1 MQTVKQLLLIYT
13 KAGCFCLLVANNNGL
28 LAQKESSYEGPAF
41 KKPLTWSNFSFNSTK
56 EEAFWIDSPDWTG
69 IKKIPRLRRNRNG
82 KEIDSNTSN
91 EYSGYARQI
100 DQEWQLRTVFLV
112 KNGWVIKTK
121 SWDKAGRPRTQ
132 RHYKNGKLHGAWIG
146 WHENGQKQIEFTWA
160 NGVPL
165 GESTS
170 WHQNGH
176 LSEKGYYQKGK
187 MHGNWFYYNT
197 DGTEKESISYN
208 LGIMIENKSN
218 QSFK

>member
-1 MQTVKQLLLIYT
+1 MQTVKQLLLIYSQL
-13 KAGCFCLLVANNNGL
+13 GCFCLLVAGSNGP
-28 LAQKESSYEGPAF
+28 LAQKEKSYAGPAF

-69 IKKIPRLRRNRNG
+69 IKKIPKFRRNRNG

-121 SWDKAGRPRTQ
+121 SWDKFGRPRTQ
-132 RHYKNGKLHGAWIG
+132 RYYKNGKLHGPWIG

-170 WHQNGH
+170 WHQNGN
-176 LSEKGYYQKGK
+176 LAKKGQYQKGK
-187 MHGNWFYYNT
+187 MHGEWITYQF
-197 DGTEKESISYN
+197 DGTEKTRLIYN
-208 LGIMIENKSN
+208 FGKIVSE
-218 QSFK
+218 